1 MDSFVSSRWR
11 PMQPKDVR
19 ECVEIVASHPVVGPR
34 YGAAIADLPKAWLRL
49 LTSDPMLTGVFEE
62 TEGGRIRPWCI
73 GVSVIVTDDFLAEL
87 KKPPLSWIG
96 PELARRLARDELPL
110 LSARQLREANMAGGL
125 NAVVWEG
132 CIRAGYEDRPDL
144 FHHIMGGFLD
154 SHRGYLWK
162 EIVAS
167 NAESVDRLERTLY
180 SGGRLWDPAAGRYV
194 EAAERDLQEVV
205 GEPHIVGTTR
215 DIARARQ
222 SNWVDA
228 LFHYRPP
235 QVGFSRAEQLLLL
248 RAFRNEAG
256 TDEELA
262 AALKVSMPTVKKM
275 WLSIYRRAA
284 GLPELAP
291 DGGEPGH
298 DPARRG
304 KEKRRRLL
312 AYLRDHPEEL
322 RPLSRKAIATRGFT
336 PSRSSTPR

>member
-1 MDSFVSSRWR
+1 M
-11 PMQPKDVR
+11 
-19 ECVEIVASHPVVGPR
+19 E
-34 YGAAIADLPKAWLRL
+34 
-49 LTSDPMLTGVFEE
+49 GV
-62 TEGGRIRPWCI
+62 I
-73 GVSVIVTDDFLAEL
+73 
-87 KKPPLSWIG
+87 
-96 PELARRLARDELPL
+96 
-110 LSARQLREANMAGGL
+110 
-125 NAVVWEG
+125 
-132 CIRAGYEDRPDL
+132 
-144 FHHIMGGFLD
+144 
-154 SHRGYLWK
+154 
-162 EIVAS
+162 AS
-167 NAESVDRLERTLY
+167 NMESVDRLERTLY

-194 EAAERDLQEVV
+194 EAAERDLQAVV

-336 PSRSSTPR
+336 LSRSSTPP

>member
-1 MDSFVSSRWR
+1 MDTFISSRWR
-11 PMQPKDVR
+11 PMQTKDVR
-19 ECVEIVASHPVVGPR
+19 ECVEIVASHPVIGPR
-34 YGAAIADLPKAWLRL
+34 YGAAIVDLPKAWLRL
-49 LTSDPMLTGVFEE
+49 LSSDAVLTGVFEE
-62 TEGGRIRPWCI
+62 PEGGLIRPWFV

-96 PELARRLARDELPL
+96 PELAQRFARDESALV
-110 LSARQLREANMAGGL
+110 SARQLREADMAGGL

-132 CIRAGYEDRPDL
+132 CIRAGYENRPDV

-167 NAESVDRLERTLY
+167 SAESVDRLQRVLY

-194 EAAERDLQEVV
+194 EAVERNLQEVV
-205 GEPHIVGTTR
+205 GEPHIVGITR
-215 DIARARQ
+215 DIARARR
-222 SNWVDA
+222 SNWVDT

-248 RAFRNEAG
+248 TTLRDEAAG
-256 TDEELA
+256 TDQELA
-262 AALKVSMPTVKKM
+262 AALGVSVPTVKKM

-284 GLPELAP
+284 SLPELAP
-291 DGGEPGH
+291 DGCDPGH
-298 DPARRG
+298 EPVHRG

-322 RPLSRKAIATRGFT
+322 RPLSRKAIAMKDLCRI
-336 PSRSSTPR
+336 SD

>member
-1 MDSFVSSRWR
+1 
-11 PMQPKDVR
+11 
-19 ECVEIVASHPVVGPR
+19 
-34 YGAAIADLPKAWLRL
+34 
-49 LTSDPMLTGVFEE
+49 
-62 TEGGRIRPWCI
+62 
-73 GVSVIVTDDFLAEL
+73 
-87 KKPPLSWIG
+87 
-96 PELARRLARDELPL
+96 
-110 LSARQLREANMAGGL
+110 
-125 NAVVWEG
+125 
-132 CIRAGYEDRPDL
+132 
-144 FHHIMGGFLD
+144 
-154 SHRGYLWK
+154 
-162 EIVAS
+162 
-167 NAESVDRLERTLY
+167 
-180 SGGRLWDPAAGRYV
+180 
-194 EAAERDLQEVV
+194 V

-235 QVGFSRAEQLLLL
+235 QVGFSRAEQQLLL

-322 RPLSRKAIATRGFT
+322 RPRSRKAIARRGLA
-336 PSRSSTPR
+336 PSRSSTPP

>member
-1 MDSFVSSRWR
+1 MESFVSSRWR

-49 LTSDPMLTGVFEE
+49 LTSDAMLTGVFEE
-62 TEGGRIRPWCI
+62 TEGGRIRVWCV

-87 KKPPLSWIG
+87 KKPPLCWIG
-96 PELARRLARDELPL
+96 PELAKRVARDASPL

-125 NAVVWEG
+125 NAIVLEG

-144 FHHIMGGFLD
+144 FHHIMAGFLD

-162 EIVAS
+162 EILAS
-167 NAESVDRLERTLY
+167 SAESVDRLQRTLY
-180 SGGRLWDPAAGRYV
+180 SGGRLWDPAAGRYL
-194 EAAERDLQEVV
+194 EAVARDLQEVV
-205 GEPHIVGTTR
+205 GEPHIIGISR

-235 QVGFSRAEQLLLL
+235 QIGFSRAEQQLLLTAL
-248 RAFRNEAG
+248 RNEAG
-256 TDEELA
+256 TDQELA
-262 AALKVSMPTVKKM
+262 AALGVSMPTVKKM

-284 GLPELAP
+284 SLPELAP
-291 DGGEPGH
+291 DGCEPGH
-298 DPARRG
+298 EPVHRG

-322 RPLSRKAIATRGFT
+322 RPLSRKAIATRGF
-336 PSRSSTPR
+336 PLQRS